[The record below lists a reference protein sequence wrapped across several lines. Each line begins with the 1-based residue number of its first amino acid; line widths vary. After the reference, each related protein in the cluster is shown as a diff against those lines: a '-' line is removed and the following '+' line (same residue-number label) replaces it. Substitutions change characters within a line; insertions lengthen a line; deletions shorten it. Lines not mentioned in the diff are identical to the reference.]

1 MNFISLGGWCGTKFA
16 LKYTNYSDE
25 ASLPFDYVRT
35 SIEGIIDCVE
45 NDFKNYLPKKIEVD
59 DKITSYKCFS
69 GEYVSFY
76 HHDITN
82 RDVIDSIIRK
92 THRFYNKMGL
102 KNKTIFVRTI
112 CTNNYYDEIKHSY
125 KLQYEID
132 NKWPQLDY
140 ILVFIIP
147 EQNITS
153 YYKNIGNKIFI
164 FSLNYSID
172 DQNDNKLKSEY
183 GKIFDFIINQ
193 NLFYNIPEKINLD
206 IKDTNNKLW
215 LVDGYPMVDHVE
227 KYY

>member
-1 MNFISLGGWCGTKFA
+1 
-16 LKYTNYSDE
+16 
-25 ASLPFDYVRT
+25 
-35 SIEGIIDCVE
+35 
-45 NDFKNYLPKKIEVD
+45 
-59 DKITSYKCFS
+59 
-69 GEYVSFY
+69 
-76 HHDITN
+76 
-82 RDVIDSIIRK
+82 
-92 THRFYNKMGL
+92 MGSN
-102 KNKTIFVRTI
+102 NKTIFVRTI

-132 NKWPQLDY
+132 NKWPHLDY

-147 EQNITS
+147 EQSITS
-153 YYKNIGNKIFI
+153 YYKNIENKIFI

-172 DQNDNKLKSEY
+172 DENDDKLKSEY